1 MSDLQRYVLT
11 LIMVALVT
19 GSEPP
24 ALVRNLTVPS
34 VPLVQTRQSGL
45 DTSRVD
51 GKIVTGHPQTLPI
64 QMKKSEFASV
74 VVGQRGVDLH
84 VTVTDPTGQKVVE
97 VVCPS
102 LTQSR
107 LPVVWSSKLPGKY
120 LIEIQLADP
129 KADSTP
135 FTFQRVELRPT
146 RPTDLALIQ
155 AQADFYEAVSHF
167 KQSQF
172 EEALL
177 LVISAL
183 STREKLSGPD
193 TLDVADCF
201 NLLGNVTYYQKKQDL
216 AETWYARSLA
226 LREKQ
231 LPDDDPDL
239 ATVRYNLA
247 WVWHQQKQLSKA
259 EAMFRAAIS
268 TYEKGLGINQ
278 GEALKCYEKLG
289 EIYFTQRD
297 VTRLAAVEKELT
309 DRIDQVA
316 PTEASKL
323 ASSIS
328 TIGGLY
334 LQGGNYP
341 KSIQIQER
349 ARSLLENLPAPNKEI
364 QADVYTELGKGYF
377 FSNDLVK
384 AETYLAKALAVREQY
399 TATDEPNIAAALS
412 NLALVYRARGD
423 LNRAEPLLL
432 RAVSINEKIYG
443 TEHEYVG
450 ASLSTLGL
458 LYISKENFRA
468 AEPLFQRALAMF
480 EKVLPPDHPNIPF
493 VLNNLATIYQNLK
506 EPEKALPLFERAL
519 TLNQKIL
526 GPDHPTV
533 AALLN
538 NLGLLQL
545 TLDHNREAISLLEQS
560 LTIYQKRLS
569 NDHPSVAICLRNLAR
584 SYSGAGEI
592 DKAVDN
598 LSQSNE
604 IIERDLN
611 RNLIVGSERQ
621 KFLYLNKSSNNT
633 NESLNLHLMLAPNNL
648 KACKMAFTALLRR
661 KGRALD
667 AMTEGIEALRKRA
680 LPEDKVLFDD
690 LLKKKSE
697 LATLILKG
705 AGTEGLQKHQE
716 AIKNRRE
723 TIDQL
728 EAQIS
733 ARSAEFRAQFQP
745 ITLEAIQKAIP
756 PHSALVEF
764 ATYKIP
770 DSPGH
775 RFAAYVLQNEGEP
788 KAVDLGDNKIINR
801 VAAEFRKLIVLA
813 NSGRNLTKVNEVPAT
828 RREREKQLF
837 QAAQKLDQLI
847 LKPVRALV
855 GSASHLLISPDGDLN
870 QVPFAALVDENGKY
884 CIENYLL
891 TYLTSGRDLLRL
903 EVKIES
909 AEPPLIMADPDY
921 GTGSGPLLF
930 GQTLG
935 QLPRL
940 EGTEQ
945 EGKMLKHLFPKATLL
960 MKADAT
966 EETIKT
972 VHRPEVLHIAT
983 HGYFYADPDQ
993 PGPDAPADTR
1003 SVTPRS
1009 DAEASEEL
1017 RMQNPLT
1024 RSYLFFA
1031 GANRAGDTEKDGTLT
1046 ALEAAGLDLW
1056 GTKLVV
1062 LSACDTGLGEIRFGE
1077 GIYGLRRALV
1087 LAGSETQMMSLW
1099 PVADVATSKLMV
1111 AYYQRLKKAE
1121 GRSQALRN
1129 VQLNF
1134 LKDPK
1139 YRHPYYW
1146 ASFFTSGEWANL
1158 AGVR

>member
-1 MSDLQRYVLT
+1 MSVLQRYVLAV
-11 LIMVALVT
+11 ILVVMIT
-19 GSEPP
+19 GSGTP

-51 GKIVTGHPQTLPI
+51 GKIVSGQNQTFPI
-64 QMKKSEFASV
+64 QMKKSELASV
-74 VVGQRGVDLH
+74 VVGQQGVDLR
-84 VTVTDPTGQKVVE
+84 VTVTDPAGQKVIE
-97 VVCPS
+97 VACPN

-107 LPVVWSSKLPGKY
+107 LPVVWSSQLPGKY
-120 LIEIQLADP
+120 LIEIQLTDP

-135 FTFQRVELRPT
+135 FTFQLVGIRAG
-146 RPTDLALIQ
+146 RPTDPALIQ
-155 AQADFYEAVSHF
+155 AQADFYDAVSHF

-172 EEALL
+172 EEAILFA
-177 LVISAL
+177 ISAL
-183 STREKLSGPD
+183 STRQNQLGTD
-193 TLDVADCF
+193 ALTVADCH
-201 NLLGNVTYYQKKQDL
+201 NLIGRLWLNQKNLEKAEMACAQALAIRAKYL
-216 AETWYARSLA
+216 AEN
-226 LREKQ
+226 
-231 LPDDDPDL
+231 DPDL
-239 ATVRYNLA
+239 AISQSNLA
-247 WVWHQQKQLSKA
+247 LIWQGQKQFTKA
-259 EAMFRAAIS
+259 EPMYRTAIS
-268 TYEKGLGINQ
+268 TYEKALGRNHH
-278 GEALKCYEKLG
+278 EVFNCYEKLG
-289 EIYFTQRD
+289 ELYFAQRD
-297 VTRLAAVEKELT
+297 ATRLAALEKELT

-323 ASSIS
+323 AYSIS

-364 QADVYTELGKGYF
+364 QADVYSELGKGYF

-412 NLALVYRARGD
+412 NLAMVYRARGD

-443 TEHEYVG
+443 AEHEYVG
-450 ASLSTLGL
+450 ATLSTLGL
-458 LYISKENFRA
+458 LYISKEDFRA
-468 AEPLFQRALAMF
+468 AEPLFKRALAMF

-538 NLGLLQL
+538 NLGLLHL
-545 TLDHNREAISLLEQS
+545 TLGHNREAISLLEQS
-560 LTIYQKRLS
+560 LAIYQKRLS
-569 NDHPSVAICLRNLAR
+569 NDHPSVAICLRNLAK
-584 SYSGAGEI
+584 SHSGAGEI
-592 DKAVDN
+592 DKAIDN

-611 RNLIVGSERQ
+611 RNLIAGSEQQ
-621 KFLYLNKSSNNT
+621 KLLYLNQSSGNT
-633 NESLNLHLMLAPNNL
+633 GESLYLHLVRAPNNL
-648 KACKMAFTALLRR
+648 KACQMAFTALLRR

-723 TIDQL
+723 PIDQL

-745 ITLEAIQKAIP
+745 VTLEAVQKAIP

-770 DSPGH
+770 NSPDH
-775 RFAAYVLQNEGEP
+775 RFAAYVLQNEGDP
-788 KAVDLGDNKIINR
+788 KAIDLGDNKIINR
-801 VAAEFRKLIVLA
+801 AVAEFRKLIVLA
-813 NSGRNLTKVNEVPAT
+813 NSGRNLTKVKEVRAA
-828 RREREKQLF
+828 RRARDQQLF

-847 LKPVRALV
+847 LKPVRALA
-855 GSASHLLISPDGDLN
+855 GSARHLLISPDGALN
-870 QVPFAALVDENGKY
+870 QVPFAALIDENGKY

-903 EVKIES
+903 KVKIES
-909 AEPPLIMADPDY
+909 TGPPLIMADPDY

-930 GQTLG
+930 GHTLG
-935 QLPRL
+935 QLARL
-940 EGTEQ
+940 EGTQQ
-945 EGKMLKHLFPKATLL
+945 EGKSLKQLFPQSTLV
-960 MKADAT
+960 MQADAT
-966 EETIKT
+966 EQTIKR
-972 VHRPEVLHIAT
+972 VHRPELLHIAT
-983 HGYFYADPDQ
+983 HGYFYADQDQ
-993 PGPDAPADTR
+993 PDPDEPSTTR
-1003 SVTPRS
+1003 SVTPQS
-1009 DAEASEEL
+1009 KAEKIEQSRIASS
-1017 RMQNPLT
+1017 LT
-1024 RSYLFFA
+1024 KSYLFFA
-1031 GANRAGDTEKDGTLT
+1031 GANHRGDTENDGTLT
-1046 ALEAAGLDLW
+1046 ALETAGLDLW

-1062 LSACDTGLGEIRFGE
+1062 LSACDTGLGEIQFGE

-1099 PVADVATSKLMV
+1099 PVADIATSKLMG
-1111 AYYQRLKKAE
+1111 AYYQRLKNNE

-1129 VQLNF
+1129 VQLNL